1 MKIINLKFMLI
12 GSLMLLGQQVFGQL
26 PAIDSLKIIPEN
38 PQSGDE
44 IKVICYATFSSGGC
58 DLMEHDILI
67 QGNQITLNME
77 YMPGAA
83 TYICHSVDTI
93 SLGILEADNYQLH
106 VNLIIQPQDAIVTTK
121 NADFTVSDVLGLD
134 QNANIRL
141 TIAPNPFDHEFQIKT
156 DANIE
161 KVEINTLSG
170 QTIFRSSG
178 LNPENK
184 ITVSELKNGAYILV
198 VTDNKGNKRSQRI
211 IKH

>member
-1 MKIINLKFMLI
+1 MKIMNLKFMLI
-12 GSLMLLGQQVFGQL
+12 VSLMFLAQQTFGQL
-26 PAIDSLKIIPEN
+26 PVIDSLKIIPEN

-58 DLMEHDILI
+58 DLMDHDILI
-67 QGNQITLNME
+67 QGNQITLNTE

-93 SLGILEADNYQLH
+93 SLGILEADDYQLH
-106 VNLIIQPQDAIVTTK
+106 VNLIIQPQDAIVNTK
-121 NADFTVSDVLGLD
+121 NADFTVSDILGLD
-134 QNANIRL
+134 QKASIRL

-170 QTIFRSSG
+170 QTIFRATG
-178 LNPENK
+178 LNPENQ
-184 ITVSELKNGAYILV
+184 ITVSDLKNGTYTLV
-198 VTDNKGNKRSQRI
+198 VTDNKGNKRSQLI
-211 IKH
+211 IKQ

>member
-1 MKIINLKFMLI
+1 MKIIKLKFMLI
-12 GSLMLLGQQVFGQL
+12 VSLMLLGQQVFSQL

-58 DLMEHDILI
+58 DLMEHDILV
-67 QGNQITLNME
+67 QGNQIALNME

-93 SLGILEADNYQLH
+93 SLGILEADDYQLH
-106 VNLIIQPQDAIVTTK
+106 VSLIIQPQDAIVTTK
-121 NADFTVSDVLGLD
+121 NADFTVSSVLGLD
-134 QNANIRL
+134 QHSGIRL
-141 TIAPNPFDHEFQIKT
+141 TITPNPFDQAFQIKT
-156 DANIE
+156 DASIE
-161 KVEINTLSG
+161 KIELNTLSG
-170 QTIFRSSG
+170 QTIFRTNG

-184 ITVSELKNGAYILV
+184 ITVSDLKNGAYILV
-198 VTDNKGNKRSQRI
+198 VTDNKGDKHSERI

>member
-1 MKIINLKFMLI
+1 MKIMKLKFMLI
-12 GSLMLLGQQVFGQL
+12 GSLMLLGQHVFGQL

-38 PQSGDE
+38 PQAGDE

-58 DLMEHDILI
+58 DLMDHDILI
-67 QGNQITLNME
+67 QGNQITLNTE

-93 SLGILEADNYQLH
+93 SLGILEADDYQLH
-106 VNLIIQPQDAIVTTK
+106 VNLIIQPQDAIVTSK

-134 QNANIRL
+134 QNSGIRL

-156 DANIE
+156 DATIE

-178 LNPENK
+178 LIPENK
-184 ITVSELKNGAYILV
+184 ISVSGLKNGTYILV
-198 VTDNKGNKRSQRI
+198 VTDNKGNKRSQHI
-211 IKH
+211 IKQ